1 MTEIPKEEEKEEDG
15 ELNSFPPMTVGET
28 RDVSS
33 LKDKGVMK
41 TLLSSPISKEAS
53 SSDSNH
59 LPRHPEAGDKVT
71 VHYTGRLLDEN
82 KTKFDS
88 SVDRGEPFVFTV
100 GVGQVI
106 KGWDLGVMTMGKGEK
121 VGTFFVFDFLFI
133 KLFLSLSC
141 ARAMTTTI
149 DDDYDALILFSL
161 GVFLLTLSF
170 SLSLFFLLI

>member
-1 MTEIPKEEEKEEDG
+1 MTEIPKEEEKEDDG

-53 SSDSNH
+53 SDDSNH
-59 LPRHPEAGDKVT
+59 LLRHPEAGDKVT

-121 VGTFFVFDFLFI
+121 VGTSS
-133 KLFLSLSC
+133 SLIFCS
-141 ARAMTTTI
+141 
-149 DDDYDALILFSL
+149 
-161 GVFLLTLSF
+161 
-170 SLSLFFLLI
+170 

>member
-121 VGTFFVFDFLFI
+121 VGTFVFDFLFI

-141 ARAMTTTI
+141 AR
-149 DDDYDALILFSL
+149 DDDDD
-161 GVFLLTLSF
+161 
-170 SLSLFFLLI
+170 

>member
-1 MTEIPKEEEKEEDG
+1 MTEIPKEEKEEE
-15 ELNSFPPMTVGET
+15 ELDSFPLMTVGET

-41 TLLSSPISKEAS
+41 TLLSSPISKEA

>member
-1 MTEIPKEEEKEEDG
+1 MTDEIPKEEEKEEDG

-121 VGTFFVFDFLFI
+121 VGTFFVF
-133 KLFLSLSC
+133 LSLSC
-141 ARAMTTTI
+141 ARATTTTI